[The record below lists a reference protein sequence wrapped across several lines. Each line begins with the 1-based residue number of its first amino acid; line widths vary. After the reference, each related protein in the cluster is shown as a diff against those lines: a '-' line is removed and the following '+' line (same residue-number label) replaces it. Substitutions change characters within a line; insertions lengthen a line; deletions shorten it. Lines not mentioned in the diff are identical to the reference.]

1 MLLQRLERSSQVLNF
16 MITPRTNKCDCFN
29 IDHAR
34 VTNKLNIPNY
44 KIDEVVK

>member
-1 MLLQRLERSSQVLNF
+1 
-16 MITPRTNKCDCFN
+16 MITPQTNKCDCFN

-34 VTNKLNIPNY
+34 VTNKFNIPNY